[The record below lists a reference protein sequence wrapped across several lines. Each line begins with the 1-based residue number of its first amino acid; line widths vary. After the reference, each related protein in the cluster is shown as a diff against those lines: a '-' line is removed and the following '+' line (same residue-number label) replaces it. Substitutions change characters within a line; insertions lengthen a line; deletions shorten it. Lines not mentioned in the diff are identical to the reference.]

1 MIFDDGCSSSPA
13 LTVAVAMVVV
23 IMMGGVTAQMIISG
37 RNDDDEEENNHDND
51 KLGVDNPSDFYVIL
65 SLASAAQIKNKPLLF
80 KLFKSNKLVN
90 PQYCCIHFG
99 LSLKT
104 GLPASSSL

>member
-13 LTVAVAMVVV
+13 LKVAMVVV

-37 RNDDDEEENNHDND
+37 RNDDEEEEDNHDND

-80 KLFKSNKLVN
+80 K
-90 PQYCCIHFG
+90 
-99 LSLKT
+99 
-104 GLPASSSL
+104 